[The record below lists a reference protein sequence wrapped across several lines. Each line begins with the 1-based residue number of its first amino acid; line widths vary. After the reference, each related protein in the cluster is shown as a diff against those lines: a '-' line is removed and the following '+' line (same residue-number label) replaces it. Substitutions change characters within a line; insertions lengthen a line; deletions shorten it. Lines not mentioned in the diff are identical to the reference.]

1 MEDKTMKVY
10 QKPETIKV
18 NLLGAFIMGTAE
30 SVASAI
36 GNPSSVDETQGVGG
50 KAPKIV

>member
-30 SVASAI
+30 SVASAV
-36 GNPSSVDETQGVGG
+36 GNPDKVSTSDGINT
-50 KAPKIV
+50 APRKIV